1 MRPVGPWSRRPAGP
15 AYLEF
20 IFYFFISLGKHYIDS
35 EIKTVVRGPWP
46 QMTLCMYLVYT
57 MYIPV
62 VRALLRVTQQ
72 ACLLSHD
79 GRLTDPGLSHVDVVT
94 SDDEL

>member
-57 MYIPV
+57 MYISVIRGP
-62 VRALLRVTQQ
+62 
-72 ACLLSHD
+72 CLLSPD
-79 GRLTDPGLSHVDVVT
+79 MGLMGHGSR
-94 SDDEL
+94 